1 MRRWDGALIVWAKEL
16 KDILRDRRTIISM
29 VLVPILFY
37 PLLSIGLGSVIAMQ
51 IAKTQA
57 ESQMILVLPHDAD
70 SRFVQNLAGVE
81 KIVLVTADSVKPALA
96 KSAQSDSTISPA
108 DVERLFSG
116 PIDALPD
123 SVKSRIYYR
132 AIAEKLIRAVIEI
145 PSDIGARIQRGDS
158 VVVRTFSDE
167 ADIKSE
173 AAGDRLRDWA
183 NKIRDSIVTERL
195 TAAGMDR
202 RLLRPVVHQF
212 VDVAPP
218 AKKSGF
224 FIGMFLPYMLVLL
237 MMTGGMYPAL
247 DITAGEKER
256 GTLETLLVAP
266 VSRWHLAIGKF
277 LTVATAGMVTTALA
291 TVSMAVSFGIGG
303 TRFGGDGSQSISIG
317 FSAIT
322 MLWIFLLMIP
332 TAVLFSAIL
341 IAISI
346 AARSYK
352 EGQSYVT
359 PLLMAAIMPAMV
371 SMVPGLELNPVL
383 AFIPVVNICM
393 AMKEVILGIYHPGMI
408 ALVFLSTALYAAFA
422 LFIATRLFERESILF
437 RT

>member
-1 MRRWDGALIVWAKEL
+1 MKRWDGALIVFAKEM

-29 VLVPILFY
+29 VLIPILFY
-37 PLLSIGLGSVIAMQ
+37 PLLSMGLGSVISMQ

-57 ESQMILVLPHDAD
+57 ESQKILVLPHDAD
-70 SRFVQNLAGVE
+70 PQFIQMLTGVE
-81 KIVLVTADSVKPALA
+81 KIVLVNSDSVRAALMASAGADSLISTSAVQRLFSDASDALADSVK
-96 KSAQSDSTISPA
+96 SA
-108 DVERLFSG
+108 
-116 PIDALPD
+116 
-123 SVKSRIYYR
+123 IYYR
-132 AIAEKLIRAVIEI
+132 AISDKLIRAAVEI
-145 PSDIGARIQRGDS
+145 PPDIGSRIRAGDS
-158 VVVRTFSDE
+158 VIVRIYSDE

-173 AAGDRLRDWA
+173 AAGDRVRDWA
-183 NKIRDSIVTERL
+183 VKIRDSIVTERL

-224 FIGMFLPYMLVLL
+224 FLGMFLPYLLVIL

-266 VSRWHLAIGKF
+266 VSRWHLAVGKF
-277 LTVATAGMVTTALA
+277 LTVVTAGMVTTALA
-291 TVSMAVSFGIGG
+291 TISMTVSFGIGG
-303 TRFGGDGSQSISIG
+303 MSFGEEGAQGMSIG
-317 FSAIT
+317 FSALTIV
-322 MLWIFLLMIP
+322 WILILMVP
-332 TAVLFSAIL
+332 TAVLFSSLL

-346 AARSYK
+346 ATRSYK

-359 PLLMAAIMPAMV
+359 PLLMAAIMPAMI
-371 SMVPGLELNPVL
+371 SMVPGLELNAIL

-393 AMKEVILGIYHPGMI
+393 AMKEVILGVYQPGMI
-408 ALVFLSTALYAAFA
+408 ALVFLSTALYAGFA
-422 LFIATRLFERESILF
+422 LFGATRLFERESILF

>member
-1 MRRWDGALIVWAKEL
+1 MTRWDGALIVFGKEM

-29 VLVPILFY
+29 VLIPILFY
-37 PLLSIGLGSVIAMQ
+37 PLLSIGLGSVVSSQ
-51 IAKTQA
+51 ITKTQA
-57 ESQMILVLPHDAD
+57 ESQKVLILPRDAD
-70 SRFVQNLAGVE
+70 PQFVQMLGRAPKIALAS
-81 KIVLVTADSVKPALA
+81 ADSVRTALA
-96 KSAQSDSTISPA
+96 RSARSDSGVTQANI
-108 DVERLFSG
+108 ERLFSG
-116 PIDALPD
+116 AVDALPD
-123 SVKSRIYYR
+123 SIKSPIYYR
-132 AIAEKLIRAVIEI
+132 AIADKQVRAVIEI
-145 PSDIGARIQRGDS
+145 PSDIGVRIAAGDS
-158 VVVRTFSDE
+158 VVVRTFTDE

-183 NKIRDSIVTERL
+183 IKTGDSIVTERL

-202 RLLRPVVHQF
+202 RLLRPVVHQS

-224 FIGMFLPYMLVLL
+224 FLGMILPYMLVIL

-266 VSRWHLAIGKF
+266 VSRWNLAVGKF
-277 LTVATAGMVTTALA
+277 LAVVTAGMVTTALA
-291 TVSMAVSFGIGG
+291 TISMTVSFGMAG
-303 TRFGGDGSQSISIG
+303 TTFGNDGAQTMSVG
-317 FSAIT
+317 FSTVT

-332 TAVLFSAIL
+332 TAVLFSSLL
-341 IAISI
+341 ITISI
-346 AARSYK
+346 SARSYK

-371 SMVPGLELNPVL
+371 SLVPGLELNLVL

-393 AMKEVILGIYHPGMI
+393 AMKEVILGVYHPMMI
-408 ALVFLSTALYAAFA
+408 VLVFLSTALYAGFA

>member
-1 MRRWDGALIVWAKEL
+1 MKRWDGAFIVFAKEM

-29 VLVPILFY
+29 VLIPILFY
-37 PLLSIGLGSVIAMQ
+37 PLLSMGLGSVISMQ

-57 ESQMILVLPHDAD
+57 ESQKILVLPHDAD
-70 SRFVQNLAGVE
+70 PQFVQMLAGVE
-81 KIVLVTADSVKPALA
+81 KIVLANTDSVRSSLA
-96 KSAQSDSTISPA
+96 ASATSDSGISPDA
-108 DVERLFSG
+108 VQRLFSG
-116 PIDALPD
+116 TIEALPD
-123 SVKSRIYYR
+123 SLKSLIYYR
-132 AIAEKLIRAVIEI
+132 AISDKLIRAAVEI
-145 PSDIGARIQRGDS
+145 PSDIGVRIQSGDS
-158 VVVRTFSDE
+158 VVVRIYSDE

-173 AAGDRLRDWA
+173 AAGDRVRDWA
-183 NKIRDSIVTERL
+183 VKVRDSIVTERL
-195 TAAGMDR
+195 TSAGLDR
-202 RLLRPVVHQF
+202 RVLRPVVHQF

-224 FIGMFLPYMLVLL
+224 FLGMFLPYMLVIL

-277 LTVATAGMVTTALA
+277 LTVVTAGMVTTALA
-291 TVSMAVSFGIGG
+291 TISMTVSFGIGG
-303 TRFGGDGSQSISIG
+303 MSFGEEGVQGMSIG
-317 FSAIT
+317 FSAVTII
-322 MLWIFLLMIP
+322 WILILMIP
-332 TAVLFSAIL
+332 TAVLFSSLL

-371 SMVPGLELNPVL
+371 SMVPGLELNAVL

-393 AMKEVILGIYHPGMI
+393 AMKEVILGVYQPGMI
-408 ALVFLSTALYAAFA
+408 ALVFLSTALYAGFA
-422 LFIATRLFERESILF
+422 LFVATRLFERESILF